1 MKKIF
6 DIALKKYYIENNNI
20 DSFFA
25 KDPIDFIN
33 LFFYEKGEHLALVG
47 EQLNYL
53 HFLVDGKLKVYTSK
67 SDGRSLLLKLC
78 TPLELIGDIEFLR
91 NDKCHSNIE
100 VLQDT
105 YCLSIS
111 VKDIHSYFLNDSVFL
126 RKICEELAI
135 KLRYSSLLNSMNY
148 LYPLDN
154 RLAKYILFIAGEK
167 KYIEEL
173 NLSETAEL
181 LGTSYRHLLRVLKN
195 FETTKIIERNNKAIT
210 VLDFSSLKK
219 LSEDIYY

>member
-6 DIALKKYYIENNNI
+6 DVTLKNCYMENNNI
-20 DSFFA
+20 RSFFA
-25 KDPIDFIN
+25 KDPMDFFN
-33 LFFYEKGEHLALVG
+33 LFFFEKGEYLALAG

-78 TPLELIGDIEFLR
+78 TPSEIIGDVEFLSD
-91 NDKCHSNIE
+91 DKCHSNIE

-111 VKDIHSYFLNDSVFL
+111 VKDIHSYFLNDSIFL
-126 RKICEELAI
+126 RKICEELAT

-195 FETTKIIERNNKAIT
+195 FETTKVIKRNNKSIT
-210 VLDFSSLKK
+210 VLDLTSLKK